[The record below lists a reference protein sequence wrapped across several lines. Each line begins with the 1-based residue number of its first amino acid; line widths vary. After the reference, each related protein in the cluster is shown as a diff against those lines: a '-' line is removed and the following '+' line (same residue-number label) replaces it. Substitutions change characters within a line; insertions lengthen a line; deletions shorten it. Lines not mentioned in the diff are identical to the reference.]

1 MIFEGDPNI
10 ELRVDYGIYFFDGS
24 AATGKSYLADELAS
38 RVPEDNRI
46 FVATYMNDKYVDFG
60 NKCTANILMFD
71 RFDKYINSNIATFIS
86 NKVDSIILVD
96 LKNVNLMIKYLQ
108 YGKNLGIVDI
118 NFSKDRI
125 VVGDL

>member
-1 MIFEGDPNI
+1 
-10 ELRVDYGIYFFDGS
+10 
-24 AATGKSYLADELAS
+24 
-38 RVPEDNRI
+38 
-46 FVATYMNDKYVDFG
+46 MNDKYVDFG

-108 YGKNLGIVDI
+108 YGKKLGYCRYK
-118 NFSKDRI
+118 FQ
-125 VVGDL
+125 